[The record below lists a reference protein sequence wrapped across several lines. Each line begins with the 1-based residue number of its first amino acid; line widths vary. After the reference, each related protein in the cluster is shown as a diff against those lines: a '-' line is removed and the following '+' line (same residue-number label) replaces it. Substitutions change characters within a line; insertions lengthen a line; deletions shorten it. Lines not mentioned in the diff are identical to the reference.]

1 MSLQMQPS
9 SQEVAPKV
17 RAAKEPKKL
26 PKKLTILNP
35 SSTPGEI
42 ENTIVQEMSAM
53 SMSTAAS
60 SETDLGKYQKM
71 SDKEHIRK
79 KPDTYIGSID
89 MTETETYV
97 YSTETSSIVQ
107 RQIAYIP
114 GLYKLFDE
122 GAVNS
127 RDHYVRQAQAVADGK
142 PNALPVTYIDFDISE
157 DGVISITNDGNGID
171 VAQHPEHKMWI
182 PEMIFGHL
190 RTSTNYDENKKEK
203 IVGGK
208 NGFGF
213 KLVLIWST
221 WGRVETIDHTRGLK
235 YIQEFKNNLEEI
247 CPPKITKASTAKPYT
262 KVSFRPDY
270 ARFGLENSTLT
281 PDMRALFEKRIYDI
295 AAITDKSVKV
305 RYNGNQ
311 IAVKHFQQYID
322 LYIGAKGET
331 KRIYES
337 PDPRW
342 EYVVSLSSSGEFQHV
357 SFVNGIYTQKGG
369 KHVEYIVNQIVRK
382 LTEYIKNK
390 KKIDVKATTI
400 KEQLALFMRC
410 DIENPSFSSQ
420 SKDELGTAS
429 SAFGST
435 CKVSDDFIEKL
446 AKMGVMDAA
455 CELTA
460 VKESKAAKKTDGS
473 KTRTIRGIPKLI
485 DANFAG
491 TEKSG
496 QCTIILCEGDSAKA
510 GIVSGLSREDRNI
523 IGVYPMKGKIM
534 NTRGEQ
540 VKKISE
546 NNEIKEI
553 KQILGL
559 EVGRKYTPD
568 DVKYRL
574 RYGKIIFMTDQDLD
588 GSHIKG
594 LGINLFQSEWPS
606 LAEIPGFIGFINTP
620 ILKAKKGTQEKVFY
634 NEGEYRV
641 WKEGTAGGA
650 AGGTAATP
658 AANTTGWNVKYYKG
672 LGTSTGKEFKEYFE
686 HKKIVD
692 FMHSGD
698 VCNDA
703 IDMVFN
709 KKRADDRKT
718 WLSTYSRDRYLDTLQ
733 PSVTYE
739 KFIHDEMIHF
749 SKYDCDRSIPN
760 GMDGLKISLRKILFS
775 AFKKNLKTEIKVA
788 QFSGYVSEHSGYHHG
803 EASLNAAI
811 VGMAQNF
818 VGSNNLNLFE
828 PNGQFG
834 CIDPETPVLLWNG
847 NIEKAKNIKVGDKL
861 IGDDGGC
868 RIVSKLTD
876 GVDEMYEVSN
886 GNMDNYI
893 VNSHHILTIS
903 FSGHKSIFWKRG
915 AYYMYYFDDAT
926 KNVKTAKI
934 KAVEPIV
941 PVNLLPMNLANSDS
955 NKHTFIMKRELA
967 RELAKKQ
974 ALAEM
979 VEFAKTIP
987 GTNVFDINVQQYLS
1001 LPSSVKKNVKGVIN
1015 TSIVQW
1021 KEQELP
1027 IDPYILGLWLGD
1039 GMSKCNAFAGMDSEI
1054 IKAWALWTDTI
1065 GCEVCHVKNTPP
1077 HENHSFYIRRRG
1089 SSTGKAFAIGDSEH
1103 SSANCIGCT
1112 TSKYVC
1118 AACDWTFEKQN
1129 DSVKGNGQN
1138 SNGRNVVNLNPF
1150 KELFKKHN
1158 LYNNKHVPIEYV
1170 LNSEENRLKILAGMI
1185 DTDGCLKKQ
1194 NECYCYEITQCEK
1207 RKHLLESFRIIAG
1220 SLGFRAKMLAS
1231 ANNLFTLL
1239 ITGDNIDKIPV
1250 KLPRKQIHN
1259 QVRIKN
1265 CWSHNIKI
1273 KSIGRGPFC
1282 GWNIDKNER
1291 FLLGDFTIT
1300 HNTRLQGGKD
1310 SASERYIFTQL
1321 NKITRFIF
1329 RVEDDAVLTYLDDDG
1344 QSVEPIFYVPIIP
1357 MVLVNGV
1364 KGIGTG
1370 FSTDIMCYNP
1380 QQIIDYIK
1388 YKLTP
1393 ASAPASAPAPTIN
1406 PYYKNFKGTIQRIVD
1421 ASAAAKYLIKGCYTI
1436 LDDKKI
1442 RITEL
1447 PVGTWTDDYKKFIEQ
1462 LIEPVAKKSDNAVS
1476 GSAASASATIQLV
1489 KDYNDMSTDTE
1500 VDITLTMMPNI
1511 ITTYRNKVVEHG
1523 CTMLEKCLGLYTT
1536 QSTTNMNMFDA
1547 NEKLKKYNTPEEI
1560 VDDYYPVRIE
1570 YYQKRKTYLLD
1581 ALRKE
1586 LLVLSNRARYISEIL
1601 DDTIDLRRKTTAMMV
1616 QILKDRKYDM
1626 QQGDDGD
1633 SGSAGYKY
1641 LLKLPMDS
1649 VSEEN
1654 VEKLR
1659 TEKEKKEKELAHL
1672 ESKTTQNLW
1681 QDDLAELEEEYKK
1694 FTEMSSSSIVGS
1706 GPGKEGGGG
1715 AASTKKSKP
1724 KPKTLAPIATK

>member
-1 MSLQMQPS
+1 MATKDSK
-9 SQEVAPKV
+9 A
-17 RAAKEPKKL
+17 PKKL
-26 PKKLTILNP
+26 PKKLTSINP
-35 SSTPGEI
+35 NATSEEI
-42 ENTIVQEMSAM
+42 ENTIVKEMSAM
-53 SMSTAAS
+53 SMSATASAA
-60 SETDLGKYQKM
+60 ELNKYQKM
-71 SDKEHIRK
+71 SDKEHILK
-79 KPDTYIGSID
+79 KPDTYIGSVD
-89 MTETETYV
+89 MTQTETYV
-97 YSTETSSIVQ
+97 YNAETSSIVQ
-107 RQIAYIP
+107 REISYIP

-127 RDHYVRQAQAVADGK
+127 RDHYVRQAQAIADGK

-157 DGVISITNDGNGID
+157 DGVISITNNGNGID
-171 VAQHPEHKMWI
+171 VAQHPEHKLWI

-221 WGRVETIDHTRGLK
+221 WGCVETIDHTRGLK
-235 YIQEFKNNLEEI
+235 YIQEFMNNLEEI
-247 CPPKITKASTAKPYT
+247 CPPKITKSTAKPYT

-270 ARFGLENSTLT
+270 ARFGLENSKLT
-281 PDMRALFEKRIYDI
+281 ADMRALFEKRIYDI

-305 RYNGNQ
+305 RYNGNEV
-311 IAVKHFQQYID
+311 AVKHFQQYID

-342 EYVVSLSSSGEFQHV
+342 EYVVALSSSGEFQHV

-382 LTEYIKNK
+382 LTEFIKNK

-460 VKESKAAKKTDGS
+460 VKENKAAKKTDGS

-510 GIVSGLSREDRNI
+510 GIVSGLSREDRNT

-534 NTRGEQ
+534 NTRGEA

-568 DVKYRL
+568 DVKFRL

-606 LAEIPGFIGFINTP
+606 LAEIPGFIGFMNTP

-634 NEGEYRV
+634 NEGEYRA
-641 WKEGTAGGA
+641 WKEGGTT
-650 AGGTAATP
+650 AGGTAA
-658 AANTTGWNVKYYKG
+658 NTAGWNVKYYKG

-692 FMHSGD
+692 FVHSGD

-818 VGSNNLNLFE
+818 VGSNNINLFE

-903 FSGHKSIFWKRG
+903 FSGHKSIFWKKSSNSWF
-915 AYYMYYFDDAT
+915 MNYFDDAT
-926 KNVKTAKI
+926 KTAKHTSSRTI
-934 KAVEPIV
+934 
-941 PVNLLPMNLANSDS
+941 DS
-955 NKHTFIMKRELA
+955 AKGTHLNKSCLT
-967 RELAKKQ
+967 KQ
-974 ALAEM
+974 EAYEKM

-987 GTNVFDINVQQYLS
+987 DTNVFDINVQQYLS
-1001 LPSSVKKNVKGVIN
+1001 LPSSVKKHIKGVIN
-1015 TSIVQW
+1015 TSVIQW
-1021 KEQELP
+1021 EEQELP

-1065 GCEVCHVKNTPP
+1065 GCEVCHVKNIPP

-1118 AACDWTFEKQN
+1118 AACDWTFEKRN
-1129 DSVKGNGQN
+1129 DSVKGDGKN

-1194 NECYCYEITQCEK
+1194 NECYRYEISQCEK

-1220 SLGFRAKMLAS
+1220 SLGFKAKILAS
-1231 ANNLFTLL
+1231 ANNMFTLS

-1250 KLPRKQIHN
+1250 KLPRKQIHH
-1259 QVRIKN
+1259 QVRMKN
-1265 CWSHNIKI
+1265 CWSHHIEI

-1329 RVEDDAVLTYLDDDG
+1329 RTEDDAVLTYLDDDG

-1380 QQIIDYIK
+1380 QEIIDYIK

-1393 ASAPASAPAPTIN
+1393 ASASTPAPTIN
-1406 PYYKNFKGTIQRIVD
+1406 PYYKNFKGTIERIVD
-1421 ASAAAKYLIKGCYTI
+1421 ASTSTSTSTPAKYLIKGCYTI

-1447 PVGTWTDDYKKFIEQ
+1447 PVGTWTEDYKKFIEQ
-1462 LIEPVAKKSDNAVS
+1462 LIEPVAKKSSDAAG
-1476 GSAASASATIQLV
+1476 GSASAATIQLV
-1489 KDYNDMSTDTE
+1489 KDYNDMSTDAI

-1511 ITTYRNKVVEHG
+1511 IATYRNKVVEHG

-1570 YYQKRKTYLLD
+1570 CYQKRKTYLLD

-1601 DDTIDLRRKTTAMMV
+1601 DDTIDLRRKTTMAMV
-1616 QILKDRKYDM
+1616 QILKDRKYDV
-1626 QQGDDGD
+1626 QTTDDGD
-1633 SGSAGYKY
+1633 LGSAGYKY

-1654 VEKLR
+1654 VEKIR
-1659 TEKEKKEKELAHL
+1659 AEKEKKEQELVHL
-1672 ESKTTQNLW
+1672 ESKTTENLW
-1681 QDDLAELEEEYKK
+1681 QDDLAELEEEYGK
-1694 FTEMSSSSIVGS
+1694 FVERSRGEESGTATGTSS
-1706 GPGKEGGGG
+1706 
-1715 AASTKKSKP
+1715 AKSKP
-1724 KPKTLAPIATK
+1724 KPKPNTKAKKTLAPIATH

>member
-1 MSLQMQPS
+1 MATKITKAIKSRPS
-9 SQEVAPKV
+9 TSTSVETKPEK
-17 RAAKEPKKL
+17 PKKSL
-26 PKKLTILNP
+26 KKLTTLNP
-35 SSTPGEI
+35 DATCEEI

-53 SMSTAAS
+53 SMSAS
-60 SETDLGKYQKM
+60 ATDLVKYQKM
-71 SDKEHIRK
+71 SDKEHILK
-79 KPDTYIGSID
+79 KPDTYIGPID

-97 YSTETSSIVQ
+97 YDAATSSIVQ
-107 RQIAYIP
+107 RSIAYIP

-127 RDHYVRQAQAVADGK
+127 RDHYVRQAQAIADGK

-157 DGVISITNDGNGID
+157 DGIISITNNGNGID
-171 VAQHPEHKMWI
+171 VAQHPEHKLWI

-221 WGRVETIDHTRGLK
+221 WGCVETIDHTRGLK

-247 CPPKITKASTAKPYT
+247 CPPKITKSTAKPYT

-305 RYNGNQ
+305 RYNGNEV
-311 IAVKHFQQYID
+311 AVKHFQQYID

-337 PDPRW
+337 PEPRW
-342 EYVVSLSSSGEFQHV
+342 EYVVALSSSGEFQHV

-382 LTEYIKNK
+382 LTEFIKTK

-400 KEQLALFMRC
+400 KEQLALFLRC

-435 CKVSDDFIEKL
+435 CKVSDEFIEKL

-460 VKESKAAKKTDGS
+460 VKENKAAKKTDGS

-510 GIVSGLSREDRNI
+510 GIISGLSREDRNT

-534 NTRGEQ
+534 NTRGEPI
-540 VKKISE
+540 KKISE

-559 EVGRKYTPD
+559 EVGRKYTTD

-606 LAEIPGFIGFINTP
+606 LAEIPGFIGFMNTP

-634 NEGEYRV
+634 NEGEYRA
-641 WKEGTAGGA
+641 WKEGTAE
-650 AGGTAATP
+650 TP

-692 FMHSGD
+692 FVHSGD

-818 VGSNNLNLFE
+818 VGSNNINLFE

-834 CIDPETPVLLWNG
+834 TRN
-847 NIEKAKNIKVGDKL
+847 
-861 IGDDGGC
+861 
-868 RIVSKLTD
+868 
-876 GVDEMYEVSN
+876 
-886 GNMDNYI
+886 
-893 VNSHHILTIS
+893 NS
-903 FSGHKSIFWKRG
+903 
-915 AYYMYYFDDAT
+915 
-926 KNVKTAKI
+926 
-934 KAVEPIV
+934 
-941 PVNLLPMNLANSDS
+941 
-955 NKHTFIMKRELA
+955 
-967 RELAKKQ
+967 
-974 ALAEM
+974 
-979 VEFAKTIP
+979 
-987 GTNVFDINVQQYLS
+987 
-1001 LPSSVKKNVKGVIN
+1001 
-1015 TSIVQW
+1015 
-1021 KEQELP
+1021 
-1027 IDPYILGLWLGD
+1027 
-1039 GMSKCNAFAGMDSEI
+1039 
-1054 IKAWALWTDTI
+1054 
-1065 GCEVCHVKNTPP
+1065 
-1077 HENHSFYIRRRG
+1077 
-1089 SSTGKAFAIGDSEH
+1089 
-1103 SSANCIGCT
+1103 
-1112 TSKYVC
+1112 
-1118 AACDWTFEKQN
+1118 
-1129 DSVKGNGQN
+1129 
-1138 SNGRNVVNLNPF
+1138 GR
-1150 KELFKKHN
+1150 
-1158 LYNNKHVPIEYV
+1158 
-1170 LNSEENRLKILAGMI
+1170 
-1185 DTDGCLKKQ
+1185 
-1194 NECYCYEITQCEK
+1194 
-1207 RKHLLESFRIIAG
+1207 
-1220 SLGFRAKMLAS
+1220 
-1231 ANNLFTLL
+1231 
-1239 ITGDNIDKIPV
+1239 
-1250 KLPRKQIHN
+1250 
-1259 QVRIKN
+1259 
-1265 CWSHNIKI
+1265 
-1273 KSIGRGPFC
+1273 
-1282 GWNIDKNER
+1282 
-1291 FLLGDFTIT
+1291 
-1300 HNTRLQGGKD
+1300 D

-1329 RVEDDAVLTYLDDDG
+1329 RAEDDAVLTYLDDDG

-1380 QQIIDYIK
+1380 QQIIDYLK

-1393 ASAPASAPAPTIN
+1393 APASGPAHGPAPTIN
-1406 PYYKNFKGTIQRIVD
+1406 PYYKNFKGTIERIGNGNTD
-1421 ASAAAKYLIKGCYTI
+1421 DSASTSTPAKYLIKGCYTI

-1442 RITEL
+1442 HITEL
-1447 PVGTWTDDYKKFIEQ
+1447 PVGTWTEDYKKFIEQ
-1462 LIEPVAKKSDNAVS
+1462 LIEPVAKKSSDAA
-1476 GSAASASATIQLV
+1476 GSASTSASAAATIQLV
-1489 KDYNDMSTDTE
+1489 KDYNDMSTDTI

-1511 ITTYRNKVVEHG
+1511 IATYRDKIVEHG

-1570 YYQKRKTYLLD
+1570 YYQKRKAYLLD

-1616 QILKDRKYDM
+1616 QILKDRKYDV
-1626 QQGDDGD
+1626 QQGDDGKDSKDGSD
-1633 SGSAGYKY
+1633 SGTGYKY

-1659 TEKEKKEKELAHL
+1659 SEKEKKEQELVQL
-1672 ESKTTQNLW
+1672 ESKTTENLW
-1681 QDDLAELEEEYKK
+1681 QDDLEELEEEYKK
-1694 FTEMSSSSIVGS
+1694 FIERSSGE
-1706 GPGKEGGGG
+1706 EGTKAKSEDG
-1715 AASTKKSKP
+1715 ASVKKSKP
-1724 KPKTLAPIATK
+1724 TPKLKKTLAPIATQ

>member
-1 MSLQMQPS
+1 MSQLQVVKKP
-9 SQEVAPKV
+9 
-17 RAAKEPKKL
+17 KEPKEPKLEKTKKL

-35 SSTPGEI
+35 SATPEEI
-42 ENTIVQEMSAM
+42 ENTIVKEMSAI
-53 SMSTAAS
+53 SMSESAS
-60 SETDLGKYQKM
+60 GGASADLGKYQKM
-71 SDKEHIRK
+71 SDKEHILK
-79 KPDTYIGSID
+79 KPDTYIGPIN

-97 YSTETSSIVQ
+97 YDAATSSIVQ
-107 RQIAYIP
+107 RSIAYIP

-127 RDHYVRQAQAVADGK
+127 RDHYVRQAQAIADGK

-157 DGVISITNDGNGID
+157 DGVISITNNGNGID
-171 VAQHPEHKMWI
+171 VAQHPEHKLWI

-221 WGRVETIDHTRGLK
+221 WGCVETIDHTRSLK

-247 CPPKITKASTAKPYT
+247 CPPKITKSTAKPYT

-305 RYNGNQ
+305 RYNGNEV
-311 IAVKHFQQYID
+311 AVKHFQQYID

-342 EYVVSLSSSGEFQHV
+342 EYVVALSSSGEFQHV

-420 SKDELGTAS
+420 SKDELGTSS

-435 CKVSDDFIEKL
+435 CKVSDEFIEKL

-460 VKESKAAKKTDGS
+460 VKENKAAKKTDGS

-491 TEKSG
+491 TEKSE

-534 NTRGEQ
+534 NTRGEA

-559 EVGRKYTPD
+559 EVGRKYTAD

-606 LAEIPGFIGFINTP
+606 LAEIPGFIGFMNTP

-634 NEGEYRV
+634 NEGEYRA
-641 WKEGTAGGA
+641 WKEGTTDGGA
-650 AGGTAATP
+650 

-692 FMHSGD
+692 FVHSGD

-739 KFIHDEMIHF
+739 KFIHNEMIHF

-818 VGSNNLNLFE
+818 VGSNNINLFE

-834 CIDPETPVLLWNG
+834 TRN
-847 NIEKAKNIKVGDKL
+847 
-861 IGDDGGC
+861 
-868 RIVSKLTD
+868 
-876 GVDEMYEVSN
+876 
-886 GNMDNYI
+886 
-893 VNSHHILTIS
+893 NS
-903 FSGHKSIFWKRG
+903 
-915 AYYMYYFDDAT
+915 
-926 KNVKTAKI
+926 
-934 KAVEPIV
+934 
-941 PVNLLPMNLANSDS
+941 
-955 NKHTFIMKRELA
+955 
-967 RELAKKQ
+967 
-974 ALAEM
+974 
-979 VEFAKTIP
+979 
-987 GTNVFDINVQQYLS
+987 
-1001 LPSSVKKNVKGVIN
+1001 
-1015 TSIVQW
+1015 
-1021 KEQELP
+1021 
-1027 IDPYILGLWLGD
+1027 
-1039 GMSKCNAFAGMDSEI
+1039 
-1054 IKAWALWTDTI
+1054 
-1065 GCEVCHVKNTPP
+1065 
-1077 HENHSFYIRRRG
+1077 
-1089 SSTGKAFAIGDSEH
+1089 
-1103 SSANCIGCT
+1103 
-1112 TSKYVC
+1112 
-1118 AACDWTFEKQN
+1118 
-1129 DSVKGNGQN
+1129 
-1138 SNGRNVVNLNPF
+1138 GR
-1150 KELFKKHN
+1150 
-1158 LYNNKHVPIEYV
+1158 
-1170 LNSEENRLKILAGMI
+1170 
-1185 DTDGCLKKQ
+1185 
-1194 NECYCYEITQCEK
+1194 
-1207 RKHLLESFRIIAG
+1207 
-1220 SLGFRAKMLAS
+1220 
-1231 ANNLFTLL
+1231 
-1239 ITGDNIDKIPV
+1239 
-1250 KLPRKQIHN
+1250 
-1259 QVRIKN
+1259 
-1265 CWSHNIKI
+1265 
-1273 KSIGRGPFC
+1273 
-1282 GWNIDKNER
+1282 
-1291 FLLGDFTIT
+1291 
-1300 HNTRLQGGKD
+1300 D

-1321 NKITRFIF
+1321 NRITRFIF
-1329 RVEDDAVLTYLDDDG
+1329 RAEDDAVLTYLDDDG

-1388 YKLTP
+1388 HKLAPVP
-1393 ASAPASAPAPTIN
+1393 ASTPAPTIN
-1406 PYYKNFKGTIQRIVD
+1406 PFYKNFKGTIQRIGNGNTD
-1421 ASAAAKYLIKGCYTI
+1421 DSASAPAKYLIKGCYTI

-1447 PVGTWTDDYKKFIEQ
+1447 PVGTWTEDYKKFIEQ
-1462 LIEPVAKKSDNAVS
+1462 LIEPVAKKSSD
-1476 GSAASASATIQLV
+1476 AAGAGIQLV
-1489 KDYNDMSTDTE
+1489 KDYNDMSTDVV

-1511 ITTYRNKVVEHG
+1511 IATYRDKVVEHG

-1570 YYQKRKTYLLD
+1570 YYQKRKAYLLD

-1601 DDTIDLRRKTTAMMV
+1601 DDTIDLRRKTTTMMA
-1616 QILKDRKYDM
+1616 QILKERKYDM
-1626 QQGDDGD
+1626 QNTDDSKDVDGGD

-1694 FTEMSSSSIVGS
+1694 FTERSSSE
-1706 GPGKEGGGG
+1706 EGNGTKTKSEGG
-1715 AASTKKSKP
+1715 AASTKK
-1724 KPKTLAPIATK
+1724 PKTKAKPLAPIATY

>member
-1 MSLQMQPS
+1 MATKDSK
-9 SQEVAPKV
+9 A
-17 RAAKEPKKL
+17 PKKL
-26 PKKLTILNP
+26 LKKLTSINP
-35 SSTPGEI
+35 DATPEEI

-53 SMSTAAS
+53 SMSATASAA
-60 SETDLGKYQKM
+60 ELNKYQKM
-71 SDKEHIRK
+71 SDKEHILK
-79 KPDTYIGSID
+79 KPDTYIGSVD
-89 MTETETYV
+89 MTQTETYV
-97 YSTETSSIVQ
+97 YDAATSSIIQ
-107 RQIAYIP
+107 REISYIP

-127 RDHYVRQAQAVADGK
+127 RDHYVRQAQAIADGK

-157 DGVISITNDGNGID
+157 DGVISITNNGNGID
-171 VAQHPEHKMWI
+171 VAQHPEHKLWI

-221 WGRVETIDHTRGLK
+221 WGCVETIDHTRSLK

-247 CPPKITKASTAKPYT
+247 CPPKITKSTAKPYT

-270 ARFGLENSTLT
+270 ARFGLENSKLT
-281 PDMRALFEKRIYDI
+281 ADMRALFEKRIYDI

-305 RYNGNQ
+305 RYNGNEV
-311 IAVKHFQQYID
+311 AVKHFQQYID

-342 EYVVSLSSSGEFQHV
+342 EYVVALSSSGEFQHV

-382 LTEYIKNK
+382 LTEFIKNK

-400 KEQLALFMRC
+400 KEQLALFLRC

-460 VKESKAAKKTDGS
+460 VKENKAAKKTDGS
-473 KTRTIRGIPKLI
+473 KTRTIRGIPKLV

-491 TEKSG
+491 TDKSG
-496 QCTIILCEGDSAKA
+496 LCMIILCEGDSAKA
-510 GIVSGLSREDRNI
+510 GIVSGLSREDRNT

-534 NTRGEQ
+534 NTRGEA

-606 LAEIPGFIGFINTP
+606 LAEIPGFIGFMNTP

-634 NEGEYRV
+634 NEGEYRA
-641 WKEGTAGGA
+641 WKEGGTTAGG
-650 AGGTAATP
+650 T

-692 FMHSGD
+692 FVHSGD

-818 VGSNNLNLFE
+818 VGSNNINLFE
-828 PNGQFG
+828 PNGQ
-834 CIDPETPVLLWNG
+834 
-847 NIEKAKNIKVGDKL
+847 
-861 IGDDGGC
+861 
-868 RIVSKLTD
+868 
-876 GVDEMYEVSN
+876 Y
-886 GNMDNYI
+886 
-893 VNSHHILTIS
+893 
-903 FSGHKSIFWKRG
+903 
-915 AYYMYYFDDAT
+915 
-926 KNVKTAKI
+926 
-934 KAVEPIV
+934 
-941 PVNLLPMNLANSDS
+941 
-955 NKHTFIMKRELA
+955 
-967 RELAKKQ
+967 
-974 ALAEM
+974 
-979 VEFAKTIP
+979 
-987 GTNVFDINVQQYLS
+987 
-1001 LPSSVKKNVKGVIN
+1001 
-1015 TSIVQW
+1015 
-1021 KEQELP
+1021 
-1027 IDPYILGLWLGD
+1027 
-1039 GMSKCNAFAGMDSEI
+1039 
-1054 IKAWALWTDTI
+1054 
-1065 GCEVCHVKNTPP
+1065 
-1077 HENHSFYIRRRG
+1077 G
-1089 SSTGKAFAIGDSEH
+1089 S
-1103 SSANCIGCT
+1103 
-1112 TSKYVC
+1112 
-1118 AACDWTFEKQN
+1118 
-1129 DSVKGNGQN
+1129 
-1138 SNGRNVVNLNPF
+1138 
-1150 KELFKKHN
+1150 
-1158 LYNNKHVPIEYV
+1158 
-1170 LNSEENRLKILAGMI
+1170 
-1185 DTDGCLKKQ
+1185 
-1194 NECYCYEITQCEK
+1194 
-1207 RKHLLESFRIIAG
+1207 
-1220 SLGFRAKMLAS
+1220 
-1231 ANNLFTLL
+1231 
-1239 ITGDNIDKIPV
+1239 
-1250 KLPRKQIHN
+1250 
-1259 QVRIKN
+1259 
-1265 CWSHNIKI
+1265 
-1273 KSIGRGPFC
+1273 
-1282 GWNIDKNER
+1282 
-1291 FLLGDFTIT
+1291 
-1300 HNTRLQGGKD
+1300 RLQAGKD

-1329 RVEDDAVLTYLDDDG
+1329 RAEDDAVLTYLDDDG

-1380 QQIIDYIK
+1380 QEIIDYIK

-1393 ASAPASAPAPTIN
+1393 ASASTPAPTIN
-1406 PYYKNFKGTIQRIVD
+1406 PYYKNFKGTIERIVD
-1421 ASAAAKYLIKGCYTI
+1421 ASTSTSTTSTPAKYLIKGCYTI

-1447 PVGTWTDDYKKFIEQ
+1447 PVGTWTEDYKKFIEQ
-1462 LIEPVAKKSDNAVS
+1462 LIEPVAKKSSD
-1476 GSAASASATIQLV
+1476 AAGGSASAAAIQLV
-1489 KDYNDMSTDTE
+1489 KDYNDMSTDAI

-1511 ITTYRNKVVEHG
+1511 IATYHDKVVEHG

-1570 YYQKRKTYLLD
+1570 YYQKRKAYLLD

-1626 QQGDDGD
+1626 QQGDDGGD
-1633 SGSAGYKY
+1633 GDTGSAGYKY

-1654 VEKLR
+1654 VEKISA
-1659 TEKEKKEKELAHL
+1659 EKEKKEKELAYL
-1672 ESKTTQNLW
+1672 ESKTTENLW
-1681 QDDLAELEEEYKK
+1681 QDDLAELEEEYGK
-1694 FTEMSSSSIVGS
+1694 FIERSAGE
-1706 GPGKEGGGG
+1706 EGGTATGTSS
-1715 AASTKKSKP
+1715 AKSKP
-1724 KPKTLAPIATK
+1724 KPKPNTKPNTKAKKTLGPIATH

>member
-1 MSLQMQPS
+1 MSQP
-9 SQEVAPKV
+9 QVVKQP
-17 RAAKEPKKL
+17 KEPKEPKPEKVKKL

-35 SSTPGEI
+35 STTPEEI

-53 SMSTAAS
+53 SMSAS
-60 SETDLGKYQKM
+60 SETELGKYQKM
-71 SDKEHIRK
+71 SDKEHILK
-79 KPDTYIGSID
+79 KPDTYIGPIN

-97 YSTETSSIVQ
+97 YNTETSSIVQ
-107 RQIAYIP
+107 RPISYIP

-157 DGVISITNDGNGID
+157 DGVISITNNGNGID
-171 VAQHPEHKMWI
+171 VAQHPEHKLWI

-221 WGRVETIDHTRGLK
+221 WGCVETIDHTRGLK

-247 CPPKITKASTAKPYT
+247 CPPKITKASTTKPYT

-305 RYNGNQ
+305 RYNGNEV
-311 IAVKHFQQYID
+311 AVKHFQQYID

-400 KEQLALFMRC
+400 KEQLALFLRC

-420 SKDELGTAS
+420 SKDELGTS
-429 SAFGST
+429 SYAFGST

-460 VKESKAAKKTDGS
+460 VKENKAAKKTDGS

-510 GIVSGLSREDRNI
+510 GIISGLSREDRNT

-540 VKKISE
+540 VKKIAE

-553 KQILGL
+553 KQIIGL
-559 EVGRKYTPD
+559 EVGRKYTLD

-606 LAEIPGFIGFINTP
+606 LVEIPGFIGFMNTP

-634 NEGEYRV
+634 NEGEYRA
-641 WKEGTAGGA
+641 WKE
-650 AGGTAATP
+650 GTAATP

-692 FMHSGD
+692 FVHSGD
-698 VCNDA
+698 VCSDA

-818 VGSNNLNLFE
+818 VGSNNINLFE

-834 CIDPETPVLLWNG
+834 TRN
-847 NIEKAKNIKVGDKL
+847 
-861 IGDDGGC
+861 
-868 RIVSKLTD
+868 
-876 GVDEMYEVSN
+876 
-886 GNMDNYI
+886 
-893 VNSHHILTIS
+893 NS
-903 FSGHKSIFWKRG
+903 
-915 AYYMYYFDDAT
+915 
-926 KNVKTAKI
+926 
-934 KAVEPIV
+934 
-941 PVNLLPMNLANSDS
+941 
-955 NKHTFIMKRELA
+955 
-967 RELAKKQ
+967 
-974 ALAEM
+974 
-979 VEFAKTIP
+979 
-987 GTNVFDINVQQYLS
+987 
-1001 LPSSVKKNVKGVIN
+1001 
-1015 TSIVQW
+1015 
-1021 KEQELP
+1021 
-1027 IDPYILGLWLGD
+1027 
-1039 GMSKCNAFAGMDSEI
+1039 
-1054 IKAWALWTDTI
+1054 
-1065 GCEVCHVKNTPP
+1065 
-1077 HENHSFYIRRRG
+1077 
-1089 SSTGKAFAIGDSEH
+1089 
-1103 SSANCIGCT
+1103 
-1112 TSKYVC
+1112 
-1118 AACDWTFEKQN
+1118 
-1129 DSVKGNGQN
+1129 
-1138 SNGRNVVNLNPF
+1138 GR
-1150 KELFKKHN
+1150 
-1158 LYNNKHVPIEYV
+1158 
-1170 LNSEENRLKILAGMI
+1170 
-1185 DTDGCLKKQ
+1185 
-1194 NECYCYEITQCEK
+1194 
-1207 RKHLLESFRIIAG
+1207 
-1220 SLGFRAKMLAS
+1220 
-1231 ANNLFTLL
+1231 
-1239 ITGDNIDKIPV
+1239 
-1250 KLPRKQIHN
+1250 
-1259 QVRIKN
+1259 
-1265 CWSHNIKI
+1265 
-1273 KSIGRGPFC
+1273 
-1282 GWNIDKNER
+1282 
-1291 FLLGDFTIT
+1291 
-1300 HNTRLQGGKD
+1300 D

-1321 NKITRFIF
+1321 NRITRFIF
-1329 RVEDDAVLTYLDDDG
+1329 RAEDDPILTYLDDDG

-1380 QQIIDYIK
+1380 QEIIDYIK
-1388 YKLTP
+1388 YKLTL
-1393 ASAPASAPAPTIN
+1393 ASAPVSTPAPTIN
-1406 PYYKNFKGTIQRIVD
+1406 PFYKNFKGTIQRIVD
-1421 ASAAAKYLIKGCYTI
+1421 TSTSTSTAAKYLIKGCYTI

-1462 LIEPVAKKSDNAVS
+1462 LIEPVAKKSDSAGA
-1476 GSAASASATIQLV
+1476 GSAASASAVQLV
-1489 KDYNDMSTDTE
+1489 KDYNDMSTDAI

-1511 ITTYRNKVVEHG
+1511 IATYRDKVVEHG

-1581 ALRKE
+1581 AMRKE

-1616 QILKDRKYDM
+1616 QILKDRKYDT
-1626 QQGDDGD
+1626 QQGDDGE

-1694 FTEMSSSSIVGS
+1694 FMACSSAEEGTKTKTKSEDGSST
-1706 GPGKEGGGG
+1706 
-1715 AASTKKSKP
+1715 TKVISKVKSKA
-1724 KPKTLAPIATK
+1724 KA

>member
-1 MSLQMQPS
+1 MDTK
-9 SQEVAPKV
+9 APK
-17 RAAKEPKKL
+17 KSL
-26 PKKLTILNP
+26 KKLTNLNP
-35 SSTPGEI
+35 DAPPEEI
-42 ENTIVQEMSAM
+42 ENTIVHAM
-53 SMSTAAS
+53 SVSAS
-60 SETDLGKYQKM
+60 SETELGKYQKM
-71 SDKEHIRK
+71 SDKEHILK

-97 YSTETSSIVQ
+97 YDSATSSIVQ
-107 RQIAYIP
+107 RPISYIP

-157 DGVISITNDGNGID
+157 DGVISITNNGNGID
-171 VAQHPEHKMWI
+171 VAQHPEHKLWI

-221 WGRVETIDHTRGLK
+221 WGCVETIDHTRGLK

-305 RYNGNQ
+305 RYNGNEV
-311 IAVKHFQQYID
+311 AVKHFQQYID
-322 LYIGAKGET
+322 LYIGAKGDT

-460 VKESKAAKKTDGS
+460 VKENKAAKKTDGS

-540 VKKISE
+540 VKKIAE

-559 EVGRKYTPD
+559 EVGRKYTLD

-606 LAEIPGFIGFINTP
+606 LAEIPGFIGFMNTP

-634 NEGEYRV
+634 NEGEYRA
-641 WKEGTAGGA
+641 WKEGT
-650 AGGTAATP
+650 TTTP

-692 FMHSGD
+692 FVHSGD
-698 VCNDA
+698 VCSDA

-818 VGSNNLNLFE
+818 VGSNNINLFE
-828 PNGQFG
+828 PNGQYG

-903 FSGHKSIFWKRG
+903 FSGHKSIFWKKSSNSWF
-915 AYYMYYFDDAT
+915 MNYFDDAT
-926 KNVKTAKI
+926 KTAKHTSSRTI
-934 KAVEPIV
+934 
-941 PVNLLPMNLANSDS
+941 DS
-955 NKHTFIMKRELA
+955 AKGTHFNKSCLT
-967 RELAKKQ
+967 KQ
-974 ALAEM
+974 EAYEKM

-987 GTNVFDINVQQYLS
+987 DTNVFDINVQQYLL
-1001 LPSSVKKNVKGVIN
+1001 LPSSVKKHIKGVIN
-1015 TSIVQW
+1015 TSVIQW
-1021 KEQELP
+1021 EEQELP

-1065 GCEVCHVKNTPP
+1065 GCEVCHVKNIPP

-1118 AACDWTFEKQN
+1118 AACDWTFEKRN
-1129 DSVKGNGQN
+1129 EPVKGNGKN

-1185 DTDGCLKKQ
+1185 DTDGCLKKP
-1194 NECYCYEITQCEK
+1194 NECYRYEISQCEK

-1220 SLGFRAKMLAS
+1220 SLGFRAKILAS
-1231 ANNLFTLL
+1231 ANNMFTLS

-1250 KLPRKQIHN
+1250 KLPRKQIHH
-1259 QVRIKN
+1259 QVRMKN
-1265 CWSHNIKI
+1265 CWSHHIEI

-1321 NKITRFIF
+1321 NRLTRFIF
-1329 RVEDDAVLTYLDDDG
+1329 RAEDDALLTYLDDDG

-1393 ASAPASAPAPTIN
+1393 ASASAPASTPAPTIN
-1406 PYYKNFKGTIQRIVD
+1406 PYYKNFKGTIERIVD
-1421 ASAAAKYLIKGCYTI
+1421 TSSSASSTNTATKYLIKGCYTI

-1447 PVGTWTDDYKKFIEQ
+1447 PVGTWTEDYKKFIEQ
-1462 LIEPVAKKSDNAVS
+1462 LIEPVAKKSSDAA
-1476 GSAASASATIQLV
+1476 GSASASAAAAGIQLV
-1489 KDYNDMSTDTE
+1489 KDYNDMSTDTI
-1500 VDITLTMMPNI
+1500 VDITLIMMPNI
-1511 ITTYRNKVVEHG
+1511 IATYRNKVVEHG

-1560 VDDYYPVRIE
+1560 VEDYYPVRIK
-1570 YYQKRKTYLLD
+1570 YYQKRKAHLVD

-1601 DDTIDLRRKTTAMMV
+1601 DDTIDLRRKTTANMV

-1626 QQGDDGD
+1626 HQGDDGKDNKDGID
-1633 SGSAGYKY
+1633 SGVGYKY

-1672 ESKTTQNLW
+1672 ESKTTENLW
-1681 QDDLAELEEEYKK
+1681 QDDLAELEEEYGK
-1694 FTEMSSSSIVGS
+1694 FVEHSGS
-1706 GPGKEGGGG
+1706 EEGTKTKAEDGS
-1715 AASTKKSKP
+1715 STKKSKAKP
-1724 KPKTLAPIATK
+1724 KPSLKPLAPIATH

>member
-1 MSLQMQPS
+1 MATKALKTISITATS
-9 SQEVAPKV
+9 
-17 RAAKEPKKL
+17 AAVTSVKEPKKSL
-26 PKKLTILNP
+26 KKLTALNP
-35 SSTPGEI
+35 SATSEEI

-53 SMSTAAS
+53 SVSAS
-60 SETDLGKYQKM
+60 ASASGSAELGKYQKM
-71 SDKEHIRK
+71 SDKEHILK

-89 MTETETYV
+89 MTQTETYV
-97 YSTETSSIVQ
+97 YNTETSSIVQ
-107 RQIAYIP
+107 REISYIP

-127 RDHYVRQAQAVADGK
+127 RDHYVRQAQAITDGK

-171 VAQHPEHKMWI
+171 VAQHPEHKLWI

-281 PDMRALFEKRIYDI
+281 PDMRALFEKRVYDI

-305 RYNGNQ
+305 RYNGTKV
-311 IAVKHFQQYID
+311 AVKHFQQYID
-322 LYIGAKGET
+322 LYNRAKGDT

-382 LTEYIKNK
+382 LTEFIKNK

-400 KEQLALFMRC
+400 KEQLALFLRC

-420 SKDELGTAS
+420 SKDELGTS
-429 SAFGST
+429 STAFGST

-534 NTRGEQ
+534 NTRGEP

-606 LAEIPGFIGFINTP
+606 LAEIPGFIGFMNTP

-634 NEGEYRV
+634 NEGEYRA
-641 WKEGTAGGA
+641 WKEGTAAGGA
-650 AGGTAATP
+650 

-692 FMHSGD
+692 FVHSGD

-818 VGSNNLNLFE
+818 VGSNNINLFE

-834 CIDPETPVLLWNG
+834 TRN
-847 NIEKAKNIKVGDKL
+847 
-861 IGDDGGC
+861 
-868 RIVSKLTD
+868 
-876 GVDEMYEVSN
+876 
-886 GNMDNYI
+886 
-893 VNSHHILTIS
+893 NS
-903 FSGHKSIFWKRG
+903 
-915 AYYMYYFDDAT
+915 
-926 KNVKTAKI
+926 
-934 KAVEPIV
+934 
-941 PVNLLPMNLANSDS
+941 
-955 NKHTFIMKRELA
+955 
-967 RELAKKQ
+967 
-974 ALAEM
+974 
-979 VEFAKTIP
+979 
-987 GTNVFDINVQQYLS
+987 
-1001 LPSSVKKNVKGVIN
+1001 
-1015 TSIVQW
+1015 
-1021 KEQELP
+1021 
-1027 IDPYILGLWLGD
+1027 
-1039 GMSKCNAFAGMDSEI
+1039 
-1054 IKAWALWTDTI
+1054 
-1065 GCEVCHVKNTPP
+1065 
-1077 HENHSFYIRRRG
+1077 
-1089 SSTGKAFAIGDSEH
+1089 
-1103 SSANCIGCT
+1103 
-1112 TSKYVC
+1112 
-1118 AACDWTFEKQN
+1118 
-1129 DSVKGNGQN
+1129 
-1138 SNGRNVVNLNPF
+1138 GR
-1150 KELFKKHN
+1150 
-1158 LYNNKHVPIEYV
+1158 
-1170 LNSEENRLKILAGMI
+1170 
-1185 DTDGCLKKQ
+1185 
-1194 NECYCYEITQCEK
+1194 
-1207 RKHLLESFRIIAG
+1207 
-1220 SLGFRAKMLAS
+1220 
-1231 ANNLFTLL
+1231 
-1239 ITGDNIDKIPV
+1239 
-1250 KLPRKQIHN
+1250 
-1259 QVRIKN
+1259 
-1265 CWSHNIKI
+1265 
-1273 KSIGRGPFC
+1273 
-1282 GWNIDKNER
+1282 
-1291 FLLGDFTIT
+1291 
-1300 HNTRLQGGKD
+1300 D

-1321 NKITRFIF
+1321 NRITRFIF
-1329 RVEDDAVLTYLDDDG
+1329 RAEDDALLTYLDDDG

-1388 YKLTP
+1388 YKLAP
-1393 ASAPASAPAPTIN
+1393 APAPASAPTIN
-1406 PYYKNFKGTIQRIVD
+1406 PYYKNFKGTIERIVD
-1421 ASAAAKYLIKGCYTI
+1421 ASTAAKYLIKGCYTI

-1447 PVGTWTDDYKKFIEQ
+1447 PVGTWTDEYKKFIEQ
-1462 LIEPVAKKSDNAVS
+1462 LIEPVAKKSDNVGA
-1476 GSAASASATIQLV
+1476 GTAASAVQLV
-1489 KDYNDMSTDTE
+1489 KDYNDMSTDVI

-1511 ITTYRNKVVEHG
+1511 IATYRDKVVEHG

-1560 VDDYYPVRIE
+1560 VNDYYPVRME
-1570 YYQKRKTYLLD
+1570 YYQKRKAYLLD

-1626 QQGDDGD
+1626 QQQQLQQQQQQQTDEANEAD
-1633 SGSAGYKY
+1633 AATGYKY

-1659 TEKEKKEKELAHL
+1659 SEKEKKEKELAHL
-1672 ESKTTQNLW
+1672 ESKTTENLW
-1681 QDDLAELEEEYKK
+1681 QDDLEELEEEYKK
-1694 FTEMSSSSIVGS
+1694 FIERSTGEEGTKAKSEDGASI
-1706 GPGKEGGGG
+1706 
-1715 AASTKKSKP
+1715 KKSKP
-1724 KPKTLAPIATK
+1724 TAKPTPKLKKTLAPIAAQ

>member
-1 MSLQMQPS
+1 MSQS
-9 SQEVAPKV
+9 RVVKKPKEP
-17 RAAKEPKKL
+17 KEPKLENPKKL
-26 PKKLTILNP
+26 PKKLTIINP
-35 SSTPGEI
+35 SATPEEI
-42 ENTIVQEMSAM
+42 ENTIVQEMSAV
-53 SMSTAAS
+53 SMSASASASAS
-60 SETDLGKYQKM
+60 SETELGKYQKM
-71 SDKEHIRK
+71 SDKEHILK

-89 MTETETYV
+89 MTQTETYV

-107 RQIAYIP
+107 REISYIP

-127 RDHYVRQAQAVADGK
+127 RDHYVRQTQAIADGK

-171 VAQHPEHKMWI
+171 VAQHPEHKLWI

-270 ARFGLENSTLT
+270 VRFGLENSTLT
-281 PDMRALFEKRIYDI
+281 ADMRALFEKRIYDI

-305 RYNGNQ
+305 RYNGTQ
-311 IAVKHFQQYID
+311 VAVKHFQQYID

-400 KEQLALFMRC
+400 KEQLALFLRC

-420 SKDELGTAS
+420 SKDELGTSS

-534 NTRGEQ
+534 NTRGEP

-606 LAEIPGFIGFINTP
+606 LAEIPGFIGFMNTP

-634 NEGEYRV
+634 NEGEYRA
-641 WKEGTAGGA
+641 WKEGTTTGG
-650 AGGTAATP
+650 

-692 FMHSGD
+692 FVHSGD

-818 VGSNNLNLFE
+818 VGSNNINLFE

-834 CIDPETPVLLWNG
+834 TRN
-847 NIEKAKNIKVGDKL
+847 
-861 IGDDGGC
+861 
-868 RIVSKLTD
+868 
-876 GVDEMYEVSN
+876 
-886 GNMDNYI
+886 
-893 VNSHHILTIS
+893 NS
-903 FSGHKSIFWKRG
+903 
-915 AYYMYYFDDAT
+915 
-926 KNVKTAKI
+926 
-934 KAVEPIV
+934 
-941 PVNLLPMNLANSDS
+941 
-955 NKHTFIMKRELA
+955 
-967 RELAKKQ
+967 
-974 ALAEM
+974 
-979 VEFAKTIP
+979 
-987 GTNVFDINVQQYLS
+987 
-1001 LPSSVKKNVKGVIN
+1001 
-1015 TSIVQW
+1015 
-1021 KEQELP
+1021 
-1027 IDPYILGLWLGD
+1027 
-1039 GMSKCNAFAGMDSEI
+1039 
-1054 IKAWALWTDTI
+1054 
-1065 GCEVCHVKNTPP
+1065 
-1077 HENHSFYIRRRG
+1077 
-1089 SSTGKAFAIGDSEH
+1089 
-1103 SSANCIGCT
+1103 
-1112 TSKYVC
+1112 
-1118 AACDWTFEKQN
+1118 
-1129 DSVKGNGQN
+1129 
-1138 SNGRNVVNLNPF
+1138 GR
-1150 KELFKKHN
+1150 
-1158 LYNNKHVPIEYV
+1158 
-1170 LNSEENRLKILAGMI
+1170 
-1185 DTDGCLKKQ
+1185 
-1194 NECYCYEITQCEK
+1194 
-1207 RKHLLESFRIIAG
+1207 
-1220 SLGFRAKMLAS
+1220 
-1231 ANNLFTLL
+1231 
-1239 ITGDNIDKIPV
+1239 
-1250 KLPRKQIHN
+1250 
-1259 QVRIKN
+1259 
-1265 CWSHNIKI
+1265 
-1273 KSIGRGPFC
+1273 
-1282 GWNIDKNER
+1282 
-1291 FLLGDFTIT
+1291 
-1300 HNTRLQGGKD
+1300 D

-1321 NKITRFIF
+1321 NRLTRFIF
-1329 RVEDDAVLTYLDDDG
+1329 RAEDDALLTYLDDDG

-1393 ASAPASAPAPTIN
+1393 ASASAPTSTPAPTIN
-1406 PYYKNFKGTIQRIVD
+1406 PYYKNFKGTIERIVD
-1421 ASAAAKYLIKGCYTI
+1421 TSSSASSTNIPSKYLIKGCYTI

-1447 PVGTWTDDYKKFIEQ
+1447 PVGTWTDEYKKFIEQ
-1462 LIEPVAKKSDNAVS
+1462 LIEPVAKKSDTT
-1476 GSAASASATIQLV
+1476 GSASASAAAAAIQLV
-1489 KDYNDMSTDTE
+1489 KDYNDMSTDTI

-1511 ITTYRNKVVEHG
+1511 IATYRNKVVEHG

-1570 YYQKRKTYLLD
+1570 YYQKRKAYLLD
-1581 ALRKE
+1581 ALKKE

-1616 QILKDRKYDM
+1616 QILKDRKYDT
-1626 QQGDDGD
+1626 QEGDDGD

-1672 ESKTTQNLW
+1672 ESKTTENLW
-1681 QDDLAELEEEYKK
+1681 QDDLEELEEEYDK
-1694 FTEMSSSSIVGS
+1694 FVERSAGEEGTKTKTKTKPEDGSST
-1706 GPGKEGGGG
+1706 
-1715 AASTKKSKP
+1715 TKVISKVKSKAKA
-1724 KPKTLAPIATK
+1724 KP

>member
-1 MSLQMQPS
+1 MATKALKTISITATS
-9 SQEVAPKV
+9 
-17 RAAKEPKKL
+17 AAVTSVKEPKKSL
-26 PKKLTILNP
+26 KKLTALNP
-35 SSTPGEI
+35 SATSEEI

-53 SMSTAAS
+53 SVSAS
-60 SETDLGKYQKM
+60 ASASGSAELGKYQKM
-71 SDKEHIRK
+71 SDKEHILK

-89 MTETETYV
+89 MTQTETYV
-97 YSTETSSIVQ
+97 YNTETSSIVQ
-107 RQIAYIP
+107 REISYIP

-127 RDHYVRQAQAVADGK
+127 RDHYVRQAQAITDGK

-171 VAQHPEHKMWI
+171 VAQHPEHKLWI

-281 PDMRALFEKRIYDI
+281 PDMRALFEKRVYDI

-305 RYNGNQ
+305 RYNGTKV
-311 IAVKHFQQYID
+311 AVKHFQQYID
-322 LYIGAKGET
+322 LYIGAKGDT

-382 LTEYIKNK
+382 LTEFIKNK

-400 KEQLALFMRC
+400 KEQLALFLRC

-420 SKDELGTAS
+420 SKDELGTS
-429 SAFGST
+429 STAFGST

-534 NTRGEQ
+534 NTRGEP

-606 LAEIPGFIGFINTP
+606 LAEIPGFIGFMNTP

-634 NEGEYRV
+634 NEGEYRA
-641 WKEGTAGGA
+641 WKEGTAAGGA
-650 AGGTAATP
+650 

-692 FMHSGD
+692 FVHSGD

-818 VGSNNLNLFE
+818 VGSNNINLFE

-834 CIDPETPVLLWNG
+834 TRN
-847 NIEKAKNIKVGDKL
+847 
-861 IGDDGGC
+861 
-868 RIVSKLTD
+868 
-876 GVDEMYEVSN
+876 
-886 GNMDNYI
+886 
-893 VNSHHILTIS
+893 NS
-903 FSGHKSIFWKRG
+903 
-915 AYYMYYFDDAT
+915 
-926 KNVKTAKI
+926 
-934 KAVEPIV
+934 
-941 PVNLLPMNLANSDS
+941 
-955 NKHTFIMKRELA
+955 
-967 RELAKKQ
+967 
-974 ALAEM
+974 
-979 VEFAKTIP
+979 
-987 GTNVFDINVQQYLS
+987 
-1001 LPSSVKKNVKGVIN
+1001 
-1015 TSIVQW
+1015 
-1021 KEQELP
+1021 
-1027 IDPYILGLWLGD
+1027 
-1039 GMSKCNAFAGMDSEI
+1039 
-1054 IKAWALWTDTI
+1054 
-1065 GCEVCHVKNTPP
+1065 
-1077 HENHSFYIRRRG
+1077 
-1089 SSTGKAFAIGDSEH
+1089 
-1103 SSANCIGCT
+1103 
-1112 TSKYVC
+1112 
-1118 AACDWTFEKQN
+1118 
-1129 DSVKGNGQN
+1129 
-1138 SNGRNVVNLNPF
+1138 GR
-1150 KELFKKHN
+1150 
-1158 LYNNKHVPIEYV
+1158 
-1170 LNSEENRLKILAGMI
+1170 
-1185 DTDGCLKKQ
+1185 
-1194 NECYCYEITQCEK
+1194 
-1207 RKHLLESFRIIAG
+1207 
-1220 SLGFRAKMLAS
+1220 
-1231 ANNLFTLL
+1231 
-1239 ITGDNIDKIPV
+1239 
-1250 KLPRKQIHN
+1250 
-1259 QVRIKN
+1259 
-1265 CWSHNIKI
+1265 
-1273 KSIGRGPFC
+1273 
-1282 GWNIDKNER
+1282 
-1291 FLLGDFTIT
+1291 
-1300 HNTRLQGGKD
+1300 D

-1321 NKITRFIF
+1321 NRITRFIF
-1329 RVEDDAVLTYLDDDG
+1329 RAEDDALLTYLDDDG

-1388 YKLTP
+1388 YKLAP
-1393 ASAPASAPAPTIN
+1393 APAPASAPTIN
-1406 PYYKNFKGTIQRIVD
+1406 PYYKNFKGTIERIVD
-1421 ASAAAKYLIKGCYTI
+1421 ASTAAKYLIKGCYTI

-1447 PVGTWTDDYKKFIEQ
+1447 PVGTWTDEYKKFIEQ
-1462 LIEPVAKKSDNAVS
+1462 LIEPVAKKSDNVGA
-1476 GSAASASATIQLV
+1476 GTAASAVQLV
-1489 KDYNDMSTDTE
+1489 KDYNDMSTDVI

-1511 ITTYRNKVVEHG
+1511 IATYRDKVVEHG

-1560 VDDYYPVRIE
+1560 VNDYYPVRME
-1570 YYQKRKTYLLD
+1570 YYQKRKAYLLD

-1626 QQGDDGD
+1626 QQQQLQQQQQQQTDEANEAD
-1633 SGSAGYKY
+1633 AATGYKY

-1659 TEKEKKEKELAHL
+1659 SEKEKKEKELAHL
-1672 ESKTTQNLW
+1672 ESKTTENLW
-1681 QDDLAELEEEYKK
+1681 QDDLEELEEEYKK
-1694 FTEMSSSSIVGS
+1694 FIERSTGEEGTKAKSEDGASI
-1706 GPGKEGGGG
+1706 
-1715 AASTKKSKP
+1715 KKSKP
-1724 KPKTLAPIATK
+1724 TAKPTPKLKKTLAPIAAQ

>member
-1 MSLQMQPS
+1 MATK
-9 SQEVAPKV
+9 APK
-17 RAAKEPKKL
+17 KSL
-26 PKKLTILNP
+26 KKLTTLKP
-35 SSTPGEI
+35 DATPEEI
-42 ENTIVQEMSAM
+42 ENTIVQEMSAHA
-53 SMSTAAS
+53 SAA
-60 SETDLGKYQKM
+60 DLVKYQKM
-71 SDKEHIRK
+71 SDKEHILK

-97 YSTETSSIVQ
+97 YDAATSSIVQ
-107 RQIAYIP
+107 RPISYIP

-142 PNALPVTYIDFDISE
+142 PNALPVTYIDFDISD
-157 DGVISITNDGNGID
+157 DGVISITNNGNGID
-171 VAQHPEHKMWI
+171 VAQHPEHKLWI

-221 WGRVETIDHTRGLK
+221 WGCVETIDHTRGLK

-247 CPPKITKASTAKPYT
+247 CPPKITKSTAKPYT

-270 ARFGLENSTLT
+270 ARFGVENSTLT

-305 RYNGNQ
+305 RYNGNEV
-311 IAVKHFQQYID
+311 AVKHFQQYID

-400 KEQLALFMRC
+400 KEQLALFLRC

-420 SKDELGTAS
+420 SKDELGTSS

-460 VKESKAAKKTDGS
+460 VKENKAAKKTDGS

-510 GIVSGLSREDRNI
+510 GIISGLSREDRNT

-540 VKKISE
+540 VKKIAE

-553 KQILGL
+553 KQIIGL
-559 EVGRKYTPD
+559 EVGRKYTLD

-606 LAEIPGFIGFINTP
+606 LVEIPGFIGFMNTP

-634 NEGEYRV
+634 NEGEYRA
-641 WKEGTAGGA
+641 WKE
-650 AGGTAATP
+650 GTAATP

-692 FMHSGD
+692 FVHSGD

-818 VGSNNLNLFE
+818 VGSNNINLFE

-834 CIDPETPVLLWNG
+834 TRN
-847 NIEKAKNIKVGDKL
+847 
-861 IGDDGGC
+861 
-868 RIVSKLTD
+868 
-876 GVDEMYEVSN
+876 
-886 GNMDNYI
+886 
-893 VNSHHILTIS
+893 NS
-903 FSGHKSIFWKRG
+903 
-915 AYYMYYFDDAT
+915 
-926 KNVKTAKI
+926 
-934 KAVEPIV
+934 
-941 PVNLLPMNLANSDS
+941 
-955 NKHTFIMKRELA
+955 
-967 RELAKKQ
+967 
-974 ALAEM
+974 
-979 VEFAKTIP
+979 
-987 GTNVFDINVQQYLS
+987 
-1001 LPSSVKKNVKGVIN
+1001 
-1015 TSIVQW
+1015 
-1021 KEQELP
+1021 
-1027 IDPYILGLWLGD
+1027 
-1039 GMSKCNAFAGMDSEI
+1039 
-1054 IKAWALWTDTI
+1054 
-1065 GCEVCHVKNTPP
+1065 
-1077 HENHSFYIRRRG
+1077 
-1089 SSTGKAFAIGDSEH
+1089 
-1103 SSANCIGCT
+1103 
-1112 TSKYVC
+1112 
-1118 AACDWTFEKQN
+1118 
-1129 DSVKGNGQN
+1129 
-1138 SNGRNVVNLNPF
+1138 GR
-1150 KELFKKHN
+1150 
-1158 LYNNKHVPIEYV
+1158 
-1170 LNSEENRLKILAGMI
+1170 
-1185 DTDGCLKKQ
+1185 
-1194 NECYCYEITQCEK
+1194 
-1207 RKHLLESFRIIAG
+1207 
-1220 SLGFRAKMLAS
+1220 
-1231 ANNLFTLL
+1231 
-1239 ITGDNIDKIPV
+1239 
-1250 KLPRKQIHN
+1250 
-1259 QVRIKN
+1259 
-1265 CWSHNIKI
+1265 
-1273 KSIGRGPFC
+1273 
-1282 GWNIDKNER
+1282 
-1291 FLLGDFTIT
+1291 
-1300 HNTRLQGGKD
+1300 D

-1329 RVEDDAVLTYLDDDG
+1329 RAEDDPVLTYLDDDG

-1380 QQIIDYIK
+1380 QEIIDYIK

-1393 ASAPASAPAPTIN
+1393 ASAPASVSTPTIN
-1406 PYYKNFKGTIQRIVD
+1406 PFYKNFKGTIQCIVD
-1421 ASAAAKYLIKGCYTI
+1421 ASASTAAKYLIKGCYTI

-1462 LIEPVAKKSDNAVS
+1462 LIEPVAKKSSDAA
-1476 GSAASASATIQLV
+1476 GSAASAAAIQLV
-1489 KDYNDMSTDTE
+1489 KDYNDMSTDTI

-1511 ITTYRNKVVEHG
+1511 IATYRDKVVEHG

-1626 QQGDDGD
+1626 QMQNGDDIDDRDGGD

-1659 TEKEKKEKELAHL
+1659 TEKEKKEKELAYL
-1672 ESKTTQNLW
+1672 ESKTTENLW

-1694 FTEMSSSSIVGS
+1694 FMACSSTEEGTKTKTKTKPEDGSST
-1706 GPGKEGGGG
+1706 
-1715 AASTKKSKP
+1715 TKVISKVKSKA
-1724 KPKTLAPIATK
+1724 KP

>member
-1 MSLQMQPS
+1 MATKDSK
-9 SQEVAPKV
+9 A
-17 RAAKEPKKL
+17 PKKL
-26 PKKLTILNP
+26 PKKLTSINP
-35 SSTPGEI
+35 NATSEEI
-42 ENTIVQEMSAM
+42 ENTIVKEMSAM
-53 SMSTAAS
+53 SMSESAS
-60 SETDLGKYQKM
+60 GGASASADLNKYQKM
-71 SDKEHIRK
+71 SDKEHILK
-79 KPDTYIGSID
+79 KPDTYIGSVD
-89 MTETETYV
+89 MTQTETYV
-97 YSTETSSIVQ
+97 YNAETSSIVQ
-107 RQIAYIP
+107 REISYIP

-127 RDHYVRQAQAVADGK
+127 RDHYVRQAQAIADGK

-157 DGVISITNDGNGID
+157 DGVISITNNGNGID
-171 VAQHPEHKMWI
+171 VAQHPEHKLWI

-221 WGRVETIDHTRGLK
+221 WGCVETIDHTRGLK

-247 CPPKITKASTAKPYT
+247 CPPKITKSTAKPYT

-270 ARFGLENSTLT
+270 ARFGLENSKLT
-281 PDMRALFEKRIYDI
+281 ADMRALFEKRIYDI

-305 RYNGNQ
+305 RYNGNEV
-311 IAVKHFQQYID
+311 AVKHFQQYID

-342 EYVVSLSSSGEFQHV
+342 EYVVALSSSGEFQHV

-382 LTEYIKNK
+382 LTEFIKNK

-420 SKDELGTAS
+420 SKDELGTSS

-460 VKESKAAKKTDGS
+460 VKENKAAKKTDGS

-491 TEKSG
+491 TDKSG

-510 GIVSGLSREDRNI
+510 GIVSGLSREDRNT

-534 NTRGEQ
+534 NTRGEA

-568 DVKYRL
+568 DVKFRL

-620 ILKAKKGTQEKVFY
+620 ILKAKKGNQEKVFY
-634 NEGEYRV
+634 NEGEYRA
-641 WKEGTAGGA
+641 WKEGGTTAGGA
-650 AGGTAATP
+650 AAAA

-692 FMHSGD
+692 FVHSGD
-698 VCNDA
+698 VCNNA

-818 VGSNNLNLFE
+818 VGSNNINLFE

-834 CIDPETPVLLWNG
+834 TRN
-847 NIEKAKNIKVGDKL
+847 
-861 IGDDGGC
+861 
-868 RIVSKLTD
+868 
-876 GVDEMYEVSN
+876 
-886 GNMDNYI
+886 
-893 VNSHHILTIS
+893 NS
-903 FSGHKSIFWKRG
+903 
-915 AYYMYYFDDAT
+915 
-926 KNVKTAKI
+926 
-934 KAVEPIV
+934 
-941 PVNLLPMNLANSDS
+941 
-955 NKHTFIMKRELA
+955 
-967 RELAKKQ
+967 
-974 ALAEM
+974 
-979 VEFAKTIP
+979 
-987 GTNVFDINVQQYLS
+987 
-1001 LPSSVKKNVKGVIN
+1001 
-1015 TSIVQW
+1015 
-1021 KEQELP
+1021 
-1027 IDPYILGLWLGD
+1027 
-1039 GMSKCNAFAGMDSEI
+1039 
-1054 IKAWALWTDTI
+1054 
-1065 GCEVCHVKNTPP
+1065 
-1077 HENHSFYIRRRG
+1077 
-1089 SSTGKAFAIGDSEH
+1089 
-1103 SSANCIGCT
+1103 
-1112 TSKYVC
+1112 
-1118 AACDWTFEKQN
+1118 
-1129 DSVKGNGQN
+1129 
-1138 SNGRNVVNLNPF
+1138 GR
-1150 KELFKKHN
+1150 
-1158 LYNNKHVPIEYV
+1158 
-1170 LNSEENRLKILAGMI
+1170 
-1185 DTDGCLKKQ
+1185 
-1194 NECYCYEITQCEK
+1194 
-1207 RKHLLESFRIIAG
+1207 
-1220 SLGFRAKMLAS
+1220 
-1231 ANNLFTLL
+1231 
-1239 ITGDNIDKIPV
+1239 
-1250 KLPRKQIHN
+1250 
-1259 QVRIKN
+1259 
-1265 CWSHNIKI
+1265 
-1273 KSIGRGPFC
+1273 
-1282 GWNIDKNER
+1282 
-1291 FLLGDFTIT
+1291 
-1300 HNTRLQGGKD
+1300 D

-1329 RVEDDAVLTYLDDDG
+1329 RAEDDAVLTYLDDDG

-1388 YKLTP
+1388 YKLAP
-1393 ASAPASAPAPTIN
+1393 ASAPESTPAPTIN
-1406 PYYKNFKGTIQRIVD
+1406 PYYKNFKGTIERIVD
-1421 ASAAAKYLIKGCYTI
+1421 SSSSSTGAGNAAKYLIKGCYTI

-1447 PVGTWTDDYKKFIEQ
+1447 PVGTWTDEYKKFIEQ
-1462 LIEPVAKKSDNAVS
+1462 LIEPVAKKSSD
-1476 GSAASASATIQLV
+1476 AAGGSASAAAVAIQLV
-1489 KDYNDMSTDTE
+1489 KDYSDMSTDVI

-1511 ITTYRNKVVEHG
+1511 IATYRDKVVEHG

-1570 YYQKRKTYLLD
+1570 YYQKRKAYLMD

-1601 DDTIDLRRKTTAMMV
+1601 DDTIDLRRKTTMAMV

-1626 QQGDDGD
+1626 QQPQQADDGD
-1633 SGSAGYKY
+1633 LGSAGYKY

-1654 VEKLR
+1654 VEKIR
-1659 TEKEKKEKELAHL
+1659 AEKEKKEQELAHL
-1672 ESKTTQNLW
+1672 ESKTTENLW
-1681 QDDLAELEEEYKK
+1681 QDDLAELEEEYGK
-1694 FTEMSSSSIVGS
+1694 FVERSRGEEAGTATGTSS
-1706 GPGKEGGGG
+1706 
-1715 AASTKKSKP
+1715 AKP
-1724 KPKTLAPIATK
+1724 KPNAKPNAKPNTKAKKTLAPIAAH

>member
-1 MSLQMQPS
+1 MATKDLK
-9 SQEVAPKV
+9 APK
-17 RAAKEPKKL
+17 KSL
-26 PKKLTILNP
+26 KKLTILNP
-35 SSTPGEI
+35 SATPEEI
-42 ENTIVQEMSAM
+42 ENTIIQEMSAV
-53 SMSTAAS
+53 SISAPGNA
-60 SETDLGKYQKM
+60 ELGKYQKM
-71 SDKEHIRK
+71 SDKEHILK
-79 KPDTYIGSID
+79 KPDTYIGPIN

-97 YSTETSSIVQ
+97 YNTETSSIVQ
-107 RQIAYIP
+107 RPISYIP

-157 DGVISITNDGNGID
+157 DGVISITNNGNGID
-171 VAQHPEHKMWI
+171 VAQHPEHKLWI

-221 WGRVETIDHTRGLK
+221 WGCVETIDHTRGLK

-247 CPPKITKASTAKPYT
+247 CPPKITKTSTTKPYT

-270 ARFGLENSTLT
+270 ARFGIENSTLT

-305 RYNGNQ
+305 RYNGNEV
-311 IAVKHFQQYID
+311 AVKHFQQYID

-342 EYVVSLSSSGEFQHV
+342 EYVVALSSSGEFQHV

-420 SKDELGTAS
+420 SKDELGTS
-429 SAFGST
+429 STAFGST

-510 GIVSGLSREDRNI
+510 GIVSGLSREDRNT

-534 NTRGEQ
+534 NTRGEP

-606 LAEIPGFIGFINTP
+606 LVEIPGFIGFMNTP

-634 NEGEYRV
+634 NEGEYRA
-641 WKEGTAGGA
+641 WKE
-650 AGGTAATP
+650 GTAATP

-692 FMHSGD
+692 FVHSGD
-698 VCNDA
+698 VCSDA

-818 VGSNNLNLFE
+818 VGSNNINLFE

-834 CIDPETPVLLWNG
+834 TRN
-847 NIEKAKNIKVGDKL
+847 
-861 IGDDGGC
+861 
-868 RIVSKLTD
+868 
-876 GVDEMYEVSN
+876 
-886 GNMDNYI
+886 
-893 VNSHHILTIS
+893 NS
-903 FSGHKSIFWKRG
+903 
-915 AYYMYYFDDAT
+915 
-926 KNVKTAKI
+926 
-934 KAVEPIV
+934 
-941 PVNLLPMNLANSDS
+941 
-955 NKHTFIMKRELA
+955 
-967 RELAKKQ
+967 
-974 ALAEM
+974 
-979 VEFAKTIP
+979 
-987 GTNVFDINVQQYLS
+987 
-1001 LPSSVKKNVKGVIN
+1001 
-1015 TSIVQW
+1015 
-1021 KEQELP
+1021 
-1027 IDPYILGLWLGD
+1027 
-1039 GMSKCNAFAGMDSEI
+1039 
-1054 IKAWALWTDTI
+1054 
-1065 GCEVCHVKNTPP
+1065 
-1077 HENHSFYIRRRG
+1077 
-1089 SSTGKAFAIGDSEH
+1089 
-1103 SSANCIGCT
+1103 
-1112 TSKYVC
+1112 
-1118 AACDWTFEKQN
+1118 
-1129 DSVKGNGQN
+1129 
-1138 SNGRNVVNLNPF
+1138 GR
-1150 KELFKKHN
+1150 
-1158 LYNNKHVPIEYV
+1158 
-1170 LNSEENRLKILAGMI
+1170 
-1185 DTDGCLKKQ
+1185 
-1194 NECYCYEITQCEK
+1194 
-1207 RKHLLESFRIIAG
+1207 
-1220 SLGFRAKMLAS
+1220 
-1231 ANNLFTLL
+1231 
-1239 ITGDNIDKIPV
+1239 
-1250 KLPRKQIHN
+1250 
-1259 QVRIKN
+1259 
-1265 CWSHNIKI
+1265 
-1273 KSIGRGPFC
+1273 
-1282 GWNIDKNER
+1282 
-1291 FLLGDFTIT
+1291 
-1300 HNTRLQGGKD
+1300 D

-1321 NKITRFIF
+1321 NRITRFIF
-1329 RVEDDAVLTYLDDDG
+1329 RAEDDPILTYLDDDG

-1380 QQIIDYIK
+1380 HQIIDYIK
-1388 YKLTP
+1388 YKLTL
-1393 ASAPASAPAPTIN
+1393 ASASVSVSTPAPTIN
-1406 PYYKNFKGTIQRIVD
+1406 PYYKNFKGTIERIVD
-1421 ASAAAKYLIKGCYTI
+1421 ASTATKYLIKGCYTI

-1447 PVGTWTDDYKKFIEQ
+1447 PVGTWTEDYKKFIEQ
-1462 LIEPVAKKSDNAVS
+1462 LIEPVAKKSSDAS
-1476 GSAASASATIQLV
+1476 GSASTSASASTAIQLV
-1489 KDYNDMSTDTE
+1489 KDYNDMSTDTI

-1511 ITTYRNKVVEHG
+1511 IATYRDKVVEHG

-1547 NEKLKKYNTPEEI
+1547 NEKLKKYSTPEEI

-1570 YYQKRKTYLLD
+1570 YYQKRKTCLLD

-1601 DDTIDLRRKTTAMMV
+1601 DDTIDLRRKTTTMMV
-1616 QILKDRKYDM
+1616 QILKDRNYDM

-1681 QDDLAELEEEYKK
+1681 QDDLAELEEEYGK
-1694 FTEMSSSSIVGS
+1694 FVERSTGE
-1706 GPGKEGGGG
+1706 EGNGT
-1715 AASTKKSKP
+1715 STTKVKP
-1724 KPKTLAPIATK
+1724 KASAKPAAKPKLKSLAPIAAQ